1 MCKTD
6 QRVSEYEDGPDSEM
20 IAGKSDAGESS
31 GACKRVHQAP
41 ESVEWKSGVC
51 DRKIGRD
58 IIDAVNTG

>member
-1 MCKTD
+1 
-6 QRVSEYEDGPDSEM
+6 M